1 MTNSTT
7 TDRRGILAIN
17 DGQPFGWVEDLAFGS
32 HGFGTA
38 MYVLGACACLVRFQA
53 DESPRCD
60 VGNGERGMEAT
71 LFETPRGGWGA
82 FLGIGER
89 TAWRYLREHER
100 AERIEKIEAA
110 PGRRT
115 SWAFTTSPLERRDYG
130 ERMRRI
136 DLAPMG
142 DPDWG
147 DGTRAVWLALCQHA
161 RLPGKRKCYPSIER
175 LSRDSGLDRRNVQ
188 RQLRRM
194 IEGGYLARNLRAG
207 STVYA
212 LHPTGNAP
220 PSAPNPCHQRR
231 PSRAASAAPPVP
243 PAPPTRA
250 TSAAPPVPP
259 APPEVEPL
267 KLNFE
272 VEPSKSSHSSA
283 TAPKRRDGARAPEG
297 CIDENSPK
305 VRQARRQAQRILE
318 RLERE
323 QRPRETT
330 EVDGEPT

>member
-1 MTNSTT
+1 
-7 TDRRGILAIN
+7 
-17 DGQPFGWVEDLAFGS
+17 
-32 HGFGTA
+32 
-38 MYVLGACACLVRFQA
+38 MYVLGACACLARFQA
-53 DESPRCD
+53 EAEPRFD
-60 VGNGERGMEAT
+60 VGNGERGMEAI
-71 LFETPRGGWGA
+71 LFGTPRGGWGA
-82 FLGIGER
+82 FLGIGKR
-89 TAWRYLREHER
+89 TAWRYLRELER
-100 AERIEKIEAA
+100 AGRIEKLEVT

-115 SWAFTTSPLERRDYG
+115 SWTFTTSPLERREYG

-142 DPDWG
+142 DPEWG

-161 RLPGKRKCYPSIER
+161 RLPDKRECYPSIER

-194 IEGGYLARNLRAG
+194 ISGGYLARIFRAG

-212 LHPTGNAP
+212 LHPTGDAP

-231 PSRAASAAPPVP
+231 PTRAVSAAHSCHHRR
-243 PAPPTRA
+243 PTRA
-250 TSAAPPVPP
+250 TSAALPVPP
-259 APPEVEPL
+259 APPEVESL

-283 TAPKRRDGARAPEG
+283 TAPERRDGARAPED
-297 CIDENSPK
+297 CIDENAPH
-305 VRQARRQAQRILE
+305 VRQARRQVQRILG

-323 QRPRETT
+323 RRVRRASNT
-330 EVDGEPT
+330 DGEPA